1 MKKIKKS
8 TKFKKDFKKYKND
21 PIKVDKIL
29 DFIEILIEEK
39 EIPAHYKTHYL
50 KGDYK
55 GCLECHLEGDL
66 LIIWIDP
73 NDDTI
78 YLERVGSHAE
88 LFRKF

>member
-21 PIKVDKIL
+21 PIKIAKIL
-29 DFIEILIEEK
+29 DFVEILTEEK
-39 EIPAHYKTHYL
+39 VIPSHYKAHYL
-50 KGDYK
+50 KGNYK
-55 GCLECHLEGDL
+55 GCLECHIEGDL

-78 YLERVGSHAE
+78 ILERLGSHSD
-88 LFRKF
+88 LFK